1 MLECYAAGFA
11 LPNVDASDGLKDPA
25 PIRVVITADIPG
37 QSDAVSLRTSIGT
50 DLIRVAWVPD
60 CDGPIAVRLYQACV
74 AHALAHLRFSRPS
87 TPIGSRG
94 ALRIALAS
102 LIEDA
107 RVERLMMREYPGL
120 HDLWGA
126 FHSAS
131 AGYGPQTFASLAAR
145 LARALHD
152 PGYNDPNDWV
162 CKGRRLVDEI
172 ADRHEDIGAHQ
183 EVADI
188 LAVDLAQMRVQFDAL
203 SYSVEPRYRDDN
215 TYLWAVE
222 SEPAHARLERAPD
235 ADHRATAQSDM
246 ADSQASHENP
256 PTDGALRS
264 YRYPEWHARVG
275 LLFEDWACVYDRE
288 QTSAHDSVQLLE
300 ATDPSHRLRCR
311 QRPTTPFRGR
321 LEGDELDLAAVIDH
335 GIARRTGVSGDGRI
349 FEQRRRTP
357 PSVSLLLLLDF
368 SASTNDNTTEGT
380 TTVLDVEK
388 AAAAKLA
395 LILEPTRARIA
406 VHGFCSNG
414 RHDVRYTRIK
424 DFDEPFGEAQHSR
437 LHAQRGAFSTRVGP
451 ALRHAAKQFDNE
463 QSDARLL
470 MLVTDGQPRDVDV
483 HDSTHLIEDARHAV
497 SAVSSLGIQ
506 PFCCAL
512 DRDAGKYVRTI
523 FGADRYLILDGARD
537 LAWQIGKVL
546 ESLR

>member
-1 MLECYAAGFA
+1 M
-11 LPNVDASDGLKDPA
+11 
-25 PIRVVITADIPG
+25 ITADIPDE
-37 QSDAVSLRTSIGT
+37 SDAVSLRTSIGT
-50 DLIRVAWVPD
+50 DLIRVAWIPD
-60 CDGPIAVRLYQACV
+60 CDGRIAVSHYQACV

-120 HDLWGA
+120 RGLWGA
-126 FHSAS
+126 FHTAS
-131 AGYGPQTFASLAAR
+131 AEYGPQTFGSLAAR

-152 PGYNDPNDWV
+152 PGYDDPNDWV

-172 ADRHEDIGAHQ
+172 ADLHEDIAAYQ
-183 EVADI
+183 EVADV
-188 LAVDLAQMRVQFDAL
+188 LAVDLAQMRVQFDAA
-203 SYSVEPRYRDDN
+203 SYSVEPHYRDDN
-215 TYLWAVE
+215 TYLWAIE
-222 SEPAHARLERAPD
+222 SEPAHARLERAPNA
-235 ADHRATAQSDM
+235 ADRAAAQSNT
-246 ADSQASHENP
+246 ADTRITHDNP

-264 YRYPEWHARVG
+264 HHYPEWHARVG
-275 LLFEDWACVYDRE
+275 LLFEDWACVYDHE
-288 QTSAHDSVQLLE
+288 QISAHDSVQFRK
-300 ATDPSHRLRCR
+300 ATDPWQLLRCR
-311 QRPTTPFRGR
+311 RRPTTPFRGR
-321 LEGDELDLAAVIDH
+321 LEGDELDLAAVLDH

-368 SASTNDNTTEGT
+368 SASTNDKTAEGT
-380 TTVLDVEK
+380 TTVLDIEK

-395 LILEPTRARIA
+395 SFLEPTRTRIA

-437 LHAQRGAFSTRVGP
+437 LQAQRGAFSTRVGP

-497 SAVSSLGIQ
+497 SALTSRGIL

-523 FGADRYLILDGARD
+523 FGADRYLILDGRRD
-537 LAWQIGKVL
+537 LAWQIGEVL